1 MILKNTWLTTKS
13 LISSCKDKNKMLNVG
28 YPTVQ
33 PIRFSEPML
42 SDTLLCLTKN
52 YLAFAGRR
60 RKKSY
65 CGVISLEGTV
75 QVSPSVVNF
84 LIECI

>member
-42 SDTLLCLTKN
+42 SDTLLCTSKK
-52 YLAFAGRR
+52 YLAEAGRR
-60 RKKSY
+60 RKKPY
-65 CGVISLEGTV
+65 PGPV
-75 QVSPSVVNF
+75 
-84 LIECI
+84 